1 MNRFFID
8 EIADSTNYIKDQ
20 EDIKHISKVLRLQK
34 DDEIEIVDSENQEYI
49 MKIQDIQKNEI
60 KLVNIQKV
68 DIKREPDLKI
78 TIYQGIPKSTK
89 MDFICQKLTE
99 IGIYKIVPVKF
110 ARCVATDINKNK
122 IERFEKII
130 KEASKQSKRTFIPK
144 ITNPITFKQMIQDMD
159 KNDKNILFYEDER
172 NRTIKDFINE
182 NLNKNI
188 KNLGIIIGSEGGI
201 AKEEIEILKEKTDI
215 LSLGNRILRTE
226 TAGLIATSVL
236 LYEFEN

>member
-201 AKEEIEILKEKTDI
+201 AKEELEILKEKTDI

>member
-8 EIADSTNYIKDQ
+8 EIADSTNHIKDQ

-34 DDEIEIVDSENQEYI
+34 DDEVEIVDLKNEEYI
-49 MKIQDIQKNEI
+49 MKIEDIQKNEI
-60 KLVNIQKV
+60 KLANIQKV
-68 DIKREPDLKI
+68 DIRREADLKI

-130 KEASKQSKRTFIPK
+130 KEASKQSKRTFIPE

-159 KNDKNILFYEDER
+159 KNDKNILFYEDEK

-182 NLNKNI
+182 NINKNI

-201 AKEEIEILKEKTDI
+201 AKEEIDILKEKTDI

-226 TAGLIATSVL
+226 TAGLIATGIL

>member
-49 MKIQDIQKNEI
+49 MKIQDIQKNKI

>member
-20 EDIKHISKVLRLQK
+20 EDINHISKVLRLQK
-34 DDEIEIVDSENQEYI
+34 DDEIEIVDLKNEEYI
-49 MKIQDIQKNEI
+49 MKIEYIQKNDI
-60 KLVNIQKV
+60 KLLNIQKV
-68 DIKREPDLKI
+68 DIKREPNLKI

-122 IERFEKII
+122 IQRFEKII

-144 ITNPITFKQMIQDMD
+144 ITNPMTFKQMIQDID
-159 KNDKNILFYEDER
+159 NNDKNILFYEDEK
-172 NRTIKDFINE
+172 NKTIKDFIGE
-182 NLNKNI
+182 NLNKNSTS
-188 KNLGIIIGSEGGI
+188 K
-201 AKEEIEILKEKTDI
+201 ILK
-215 LSLGNRILRTE
+215 L
-226 TAGLIATSVL
+226 
-236 LYEFEN
+236 